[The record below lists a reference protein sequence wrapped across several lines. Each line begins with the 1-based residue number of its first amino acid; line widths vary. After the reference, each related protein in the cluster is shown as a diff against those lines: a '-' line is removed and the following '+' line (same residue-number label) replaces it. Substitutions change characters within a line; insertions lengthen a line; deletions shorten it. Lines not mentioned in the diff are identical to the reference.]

1 MDYRDLT
8 ILQKDSIKEF
18 FNIGAGYAATSLS
31 EFVGKKTDMTVP
43 EINIISMDQLL
54 LMNEAEEEVISV
66 HVRVI
71 GDIGGSVIFMSD
83 KTSMEKLLENL
94 LMGNDILTEYGQS
107 AVSEVGNIIT
117 GSYLNAISRFTDFT
131 IMPSVPAFSY
141 DMLAAILSTTFIE
154 AGQYDENILNLE
166 TSFLVDDNKVDGH
179 FYYIPTDNSL
189 EKILSKLGTN

>member
-83 KTSMEKLLENL
+83 KASMEKLLENL

-117 GSYLNAISRFTDFT
+117 GSYLNAISSFTGFT

-166 TSFLVDDNKVDGH
+166 TAFLVDDNKVDGH
-179 FYYIPTDNSL
+179 FYYIPANNSL

>member
-1 MDYRDLT
+1 MDYRNLT

-43 EINIISMDQLL
+43 EIKIISMDQLL

-117 GSYLNAISRFTDFT
+117 GSYLNAISSFTGFT
-131 IMPSVPAFSY
+131 IVPSVPAFSY

-166 TSFLVDDNKVDGH
+166 TAFLVDDNKVDGH
-179 FYYIPTDNSL
+179 FYYIPANNSL

>member
-1 MDYRDLT
+1 MDYRNLT

-43 EINIISMDQLL
+43 EIKIISMDQLL

-117 GSYLNAISRFTDFT
+117 GSYLNAISSFTGFT
-131 IMPSVPAFSY
+131 IVPSV
-141 DMLAAILSTTFIE
+141 
-154 AGQYDENILNLE
+154 
-166 TSFLVDDNKVDGH
+166 
-179 FYYIPTDNSL
+179 
-189 EKILSKLGTN
+189 

>member
-43 EINIISMDQLL
+43 EIKIISMDQLL

-83 KTSMEKLLENL
+83 KASMEKLLENL

-117 GSYLNAISRFTDFT
+117 GSYLNAISSFTGFT

-154 AGQYDENILNLE
+154 AGQYDENILNLK
-166 TSFLVDDNKVDGH
+166 TAFLVDDNKVDGH

>member
-1 MDYRDLT
+1 LDYRDLT

-43 EINIISMDQLL
+43 EIKIISMDQLL

-83 KTSMEKLLENL
+83 KESMEKLLENL

-117 GSYLNAISRFTDFT
+117 GSYLNAISSFTGFT

-166 TSFLVDDNKVDGH
+166 TAFLVDDNKVDGH
-179 FYYIPTDNSL
+179 FYYIPANNSL
-189 EKILSKLGTN
+189 EKILLKLGTN

>member
-1 MDYRDLT
+1 
-8 ILQKDSIKEF
+8 
-18 FNIGAGYAATSLS
+18 
-31 EFVGKKTDMTVP
+31 
-43 EINIISMDQLL
+43 
-54 LMNEAEEEVISV
+54 MNEAEEEVISV

-83 KTSMEKLLENL
+83 KESMEKLLENL

-117 GSYLNAISRFTDFT
+117 GSYLNAISSFTGFT

-166 TSFLVDDNKVDGH
+166 TAFLVDDNKVDGH
-179 FYYIPTDNSL
+179 FYYIPANNSL
-189 EKILSKLGTN
+189 EKILLKLGTN

>member
-1 MDYRDLT
+1 MDYKDLT

-43 EINIISMDQLL
+43 EIKIISMDQLL

-83 KTSMEKLLENL
+83 KASMEKLLENL

-117 GSYLNAISRFTDFT
+117 GSYLNAISNFTGFT

-166 TSFLVDDNKVDGH
+166 TAFLVDDNKVDGH
-179 FYYIPTDNSL
+179 FYYIPANNSL